1 MLEDTPILRFDGGS
15 RGNPGRAGCGFV
27 ILTSK
32 SNDTPICYDYKYLGN
47 NVTNNY
53 AEYNGLIMG
62 LEDVIKHNIKNI
74 IIEGDSL
81 LVINQLLGKWKVK
94 SENLKSLYEK
104 ASTLLKEFDN
114 YTLKHIPR
122 SENKKA
128 DKLAN
133 NAMNMSSY

>member
-15 RGNPGRAGCGFV
+15 RGNTGRAGCGFV

-62 LEDVIKHNIKNI
+62 LEDTIKHNIKNI

-81 LVINQLLGKWKVK
+81 LVINQLIGKWKVK
-94 SENLKSLYEK
+94 SDNIKSLYER
-104 ASTLLKEFDN
+104 ASILLKQFDN
-114 YTLKHIPR
+114 YTLNHIPR
-122 SENKKA
+122 SQNKKA

-133 NAMNMSSY
+133 NAMDSY

>member
-1 MLEDTPILRFDGGS
+1 MI
-15 RGNPGRAGCGFV
+15 
-27 ILTSK
+27 
-32 SNDTPICYDYKYLGN
+32 
-47 NVTNNY
+47 
-53 AEYNGLIMG
+53 
-62 LEDVIKHNIKNI
+62 NIKNI

-104 ASTLLKEFDN
+104 ASTLLKEFDS

>member
-1 MLEDTPILRFDGGS
+1 MLEDIPILRFDGGS

-47 NVTNNY
+47 EETNNY

-62 LEDVIKHNIKNI
+62 LEDTIKHNIKNI

-81 LVINQLLGKWKVK
+81 LVINHLLGKWKVK
-94 SENLKSLYEK
+94 SENLKPLYEK
-104 ASTLLKEFDN
+104 ASTLLKQFDN
-114 YTLKHIPR
+114 YTLNHIPR
-122 SENKKA
+122 SHNKKA

-133 NAMNMSSY
+133 NAMDSY

>member
-62 LEDVIKHNIKNI
+62 LEDTIKHNIKI
-74 IIEGDSL
+74 
-81 LVINQLLGKWKVK
+81 
-94 SENLKSLYEK
+94 
-104 ASTLLKEFDN
+104 
-114 YTLKHIPR
+114 
-122 SENKKA
+122 
-128 DKLAN
+128 
-133 NAMNMSSY
+133 

>member
-1 MLEDTPILRFDGGS
+1 MENIPILRFDGGS

-32 SNDTPICYDYKYLGN
+32 TNDTPICYDYKYLGN
-47 NVTNNY
+47 EQTNNY

-62 LEDVIKHNIKNI
+62 LEDVLKHNIKNI

-104 ASTLLKEFDN
+104 ASTLLKEFDS

>member
-1 MLEDTPILRFDGGS
+1 MENIPILRFDGGS

-32 SNDTPICYDYKYLGN
+32 TNDTPICYDYKYLGN
-47 NVTNNY
+47 EETNNY

-94 SENLKSLYEK
+94 SENLKPLYEK

-122 SENKKA
+122 SQNKKA

-133 NAMNMSSY
+133 NAMDMSNY